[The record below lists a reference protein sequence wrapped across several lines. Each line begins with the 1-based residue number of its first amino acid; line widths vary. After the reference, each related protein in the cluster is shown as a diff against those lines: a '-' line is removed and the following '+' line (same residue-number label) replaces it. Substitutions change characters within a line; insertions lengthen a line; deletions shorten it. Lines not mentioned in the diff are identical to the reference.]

1 MKKIIVL
8 FILLSLTVKPQ
19 TSNPLYSPEN
29 IRKFADHL
37 FSEKDYL
44 RSVFEY
50 QKLLQYR
57 KNDTIEFKIPVA
69 YQLMGKYDPALE
81 KFSEINKESVYYD
94 KSLKE
99 YCKTLLLSDRYDELQ
114 NKLARNEVKDYQRL
128 LYLSYL
134 FTSVKLPDEQNF
146 LNVFPSSG
154 KENLQNFFNEKV
166 NPPYKNSL
174 LAGLFSAI
182 IPGSGK
188 IYLGEIGD
196 GITAFIASSLFA
208 FLSYDNFRANHNFR
222 GWLFSGI
229 GFFFYT
235 GNIYGSIAAAQI
247 YNARVDYDYKE
258 KLKDYLNDKNYFIE
272 RNDFVK

>member
-1 MKKIIVL
+1 MKKIICL
-8 FILLSLTVKPQ
+8 FVLLSLAVKSQ
-19 TSNPLYSPEN
+19 TSNPLYSYEN

-37 FSEKDYL
+37 FAEKDYL

-50 QKLLQYR
+50 QKLLQYG

-69 YQLMGKYDPALE
+69 YQLMGKYDLALQG
-81 KFSEINKESVYYD
+81 FSEVNKKSVYYD
-94 KSLKE
+94 ESERE
-99 YCKTLLLSDRYDELQ
+99 YYKTLLLSDRYDELQ
-114 NKLARNEVKDYQRL
+114 NKLTGNEVKPYQRL

-134 FTSVKLPDEQNF
+134 FNSVKLPSEQDF
-146 LNVFPSSG
+146 LSVFPLSE
-154 KENLQNFFNEKV
+154 KNNLLNFFNEKKD
-166 NPPYKNSL
+166 PPYKSSL
-174 LAGLFSAI
+174 LAGLFSTV

-235 GNIYGSIAAAQI
+235 GNIYGSVASAQI
-247 YNARVDYDYKE
+247 YNAKVDYEYKE
-258 KLKDYLNDKNYFIE
+258 KLKEYLDDKNYFIE
-272 RNDFVK
+272 RNDFDK